1 MSLLVT
7 GSRPV
12 YGILSKIVFYPVRI
26 IVIMAASQNLKRR
39 LIKRS
44 GSVMRIGTHILKN
57 NLLLAPMAGVTD
69 KPFRQLCRELG
80 AGLAVSEMVTSNIS
94 LWRYNKSR
102 HRLDHSGEAGHC
114 SVQIAGAEPLLLA
127 DAAQRNA
134 DRGADIIDI
143 NMGCPAK
150 KVCNV
155 MAGSAL
161 LKDELLVARILET
174 VVRAVSV
181 PVTLK
186 IRTGWDTLQR
196 NAVTIARIAEQ
207 SGIAMLA
214 VHGRTRACGFGGTAE
229 HATVADIKTR
239 VRIPVVAN
247 GDIATPRQAA
257 AVLAS
262 TGVDG
267 LMIGRAAQ
275 GNPWIFREISHYLVT
290 GKPATPPDPSEVQ
303 HTLIKHLHKLYEFY
317 GEYAGVRIA
326 RKHLGWY
333 CKHRRGNSILRTLMN
348 SAESAQA
355 QLQAVRDYFSTCTE
369 KEQTP
374 RELAA

>member
-1 MSLLVT
+1 
-7 GSRPV
+7 
-12 YGILSKIVFYPVRI
+12 
-26 IVIMAASQNLKRR
+26 
-39 LIKRS
+39 
-44 GSVMRIGTHILKN
+44 MRIGAHILKN

-94 LWRYNKSR
+94 LWGQNKSR
-102 HRLDHSGEAGHC
+102 HRLDHGGETAPC
-114 SVQIAGAEPLLLA
+114 SVQIAGAEPRMLA
-127 DAAQRNA
+127 AAAQRNA
-134 DRGADIIDI
+134 DNGADIIDI

-161 LKDELLVARILET
+161 LKDELLVARILEA

-186 IRTGWDTLQR
+186 IRTGWDALHR
-196 NAVTIARIAEQ
+196 NAVAVARIAEQ

-214 VHGRTRACGFGGTAE
+214 VHGRTRACAFGGAAE
-229 HATVADIKTR
+229 HATVTEIKTR
-239 VRIPVVAN
+239 VRMPVVAN
-247 GDIATPRQAA
+247 GDITTPQQAA
-257 AVLAS
+257 DVLAS

-275 GNPWIFREISHYLVT
+275 GNPWVFREIAHYLAT
-290 GKPATPPDPSEVQ
+290 GKPAAPPDISEV
-303 HTLIKHLHKLYEFY
+303 HRTLIKHLHKLYEFY

-333 CKHRRGNSILRTLMN
+333 CKHRPGTGILRTLMN
-348 SAESAQA
+348 SAESAPA
-355 QLQAVRDYFSTCTE
+355 QLQAVRDFFSTCTE

>member
-1 MSLLVT
+1 
-7 GSRPV
+7 
-12 YGILSKIVFYPVRI
+12 
-26 IVIMAASQNLKRR
+26 
-39 LIKRS
+39 
-44 GSVMRIGTHILKN
+44 
-57 NLLLAPMAGVTD
+57 MAGVTD

-80 AGLAVSEMVTSNIS
+80 AGLAVSEMVTSNTA
-94 LWRYNKSR
+94 LWNHRKSR
-102 HRLDHSGEAGHC
+102 HRLDHSNESAPC
-114 SVQIAGAEPLLLA
+114 VVQIAGAEPRMMA
-127 DAAQRNA
+127 EAAQRNV
-134 DRGADIIDI
+134 DNGADIIDI

-161 LKDELLVARILET
+161 LKDELLVARILEA
-174 VVRAVSV
+174 VVNAVAV

-186 IRTGWDTLQR
+186 IRTGWDPGHR

-207 SGIAMLA
+207 SGIRMLA

-229 HATVADIKTR
+229 HETAAKIKAR
-239 VRIPVVAN
+239 VGIPVVAN
-247 GDIATPRQAA
+247 GDITTPHKAREI
-257 AVLAS
+257 LGR

-275 GNPWIFREISHYLVT
+275 GNPWIFREITHFLNT
-290 GKPATPPDPSEVQ
+290 GKLPAPPAIGEVS

-333 CKHRRGNSILRTLMN
+333 CKHRSGNGILRTLMN
-348 SAESAQA
+348 SAETTQE
-355 QLQAVRDYFSTCTE
+355 QLRAVRGYFSTCAE
-369 KEQTP
+369 KEQTI